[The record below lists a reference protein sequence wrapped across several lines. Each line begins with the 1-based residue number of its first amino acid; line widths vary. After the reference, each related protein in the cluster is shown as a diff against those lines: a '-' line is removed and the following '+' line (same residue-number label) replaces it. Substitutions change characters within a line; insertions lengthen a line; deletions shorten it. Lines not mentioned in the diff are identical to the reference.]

1 MHISN
6 SSGVPQGTIVLFINQ
21 KISYHHF
28 DKKTPLNPKLAHALT
43 YKKDRAEAFVLLAEF
58 AAKTYHPSPEM
69 IAPLHQEWEHWFGP
83 RKLAPMMRTQ
93 DNVRGTI
100 IFPTSEGTFIYN
112 LTGNELF
119 IPELEK
125 SFWRKQNPAE
135 ALAFLARFAV
145 CTYNAREIFE
155 TDLRL
160 GWSDN
165 FRSPSA
171 E

>member
-28 DKKTPLNPKLAHALT
+28 DNKTPLNPKLAHALT

-69 IAPLHQEWEHWFGP
+69 TTPLSREWEDWFGP
-83 RKLAPMMRTQ
+83 HKLAPMARERN
-93 DNVRGTI
+93 NVRGTI
-100 IFPTSEGTFIYN
+100 IFPTHNGTFLYN

-119 IPELEK
+119 IPELER
-125 SFWRKQNPAE
+125 SFWRRKNTAA

-145 CTYNAREIFE
+145 HTYSARGIFE
-155 TDLRL
+155 TNLKL
-160 GWSDN
+160 GWNDS
-165 FRSPSA
+165 FGSPPA
-171 E
+171 